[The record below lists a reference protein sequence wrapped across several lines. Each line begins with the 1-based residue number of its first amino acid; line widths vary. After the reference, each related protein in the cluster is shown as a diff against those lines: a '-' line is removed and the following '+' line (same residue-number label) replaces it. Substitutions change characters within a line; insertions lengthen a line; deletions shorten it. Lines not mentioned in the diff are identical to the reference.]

1 MSIRDLERR
10 LFAQPTP
17 VTALDGVVTAVTP
30 AVLVRCTGDDEP
42 GEVVPLIVMPA
53 VDQRVLVLTIDRRRY
68 CLPFAQGGA

>member
-10 LFAQPTP
+10 LFAQPTT
-17 VTALDGVVTAVTP
+17 VAALDGTVTAVTP
-30 AVLVRCTGDDEP
+30 AILVQCTGDNEP
-42 GEVVPLIVMPA
+42 GEVVPLIAMPT